1 MLIIANFG
9 SNQVSLTCS
18 WINLIFHY
26 DRENGNLRGG
36 SPILEPDSL
45 GGVASEDLKRERP
58 VSSEAPYPN
67 KSPKIF
73 QGDQQSSPSG
83 NGSSQNQHKREKMDW
98 SVLRPPKNQK
108 KKK

>member
-1 MLIIANFG
+1 M
-9 SNQVSLTCS
+9 
-18 WINLIFHY
+18 
-26 DRENGNLRGG
+26 
-36 SPILEPDSL
+36 EPDSL